1 MNAQAKGMNNGMALL
16 LLQGEQ
22 QGQGSFWIMMGLLM
36 VVFYFFMI
44 RPQQKKAREA
54 RQFRE
59 NLQKGSKV
67 VTIGGIHGKVVEIN
81 DKTVL
86 LEVDG
91 NVRLRFEKSAIAM
104 DNSQQLNEA
113 TART

>member
-1 MNAQAKGMNNGMALL
+1 MV

-22 QGQGSFWIMMGLLM
+22 QGQGPFWIMMGLLM

-59 NLQKGSKV
+59 SLQKGAKV
-67 VTIGGIHGKVVEIN
+67 VTIGGIHGKVVELN

-86 LEVDG
+86 LEVDS
-91 NVRLRFEKSAIAM
+91 NVRMRFEKSAVAM
-104 DNSQQLNEA
+104 DNSMQLTEA
-113 TART
+113 TAKT